1 MNRLLKSTAKDGVVH
16 RFQSLK
22 PLKQDIQ
29 AEVVVMLLTLT
40 IHQQAAEIYKDLD
53 TLANNCVGKLIGL
66 RLRRERVSKSALAKE
81 LEKLQL

>member
-22 PLKQDIQ
+22 PLKPDIQ

-66 RLRRERVSKSALAKE
+66 RLRRWPKSWKNYSSER
-81 LEKLQL
+81 